1 MAGTE
6 YADLEITLNR
16 WNADTYRV
24 ELRYSQPDSDVD
36 IRLAPGTPALARF
49 DPLQLQMLALDPNA
63 YGTLLGAN
71 LFGDVN
77 VKTAF
82 AQARA
87 NAQSQDASLRLRLFI
102 DSAAPGA
109 ARAALGDTARSTGW
123 CRPSLRQSVFC
134 LRVILRRRTIG
145 VSKSSRR
152 RICARWCL
160 LQILPILPTIRSRLW
175 TRRGSW
181 NEQRAHWAI
190 SR

>member
-1 MAGTE
+1 MIQTRTAEEIFMAGTD

-16 WNADTYRV
+16 WNADAYRV

-49 DPLQLQMLALDPNA
+49 DPVQLGMLALDPNA

-71 LFGDVN
+71 LFSDSN

-102 DSAAPGA
+102 DSAAPELHALRWETLRDPQDGSSLVTSERILFTRYLA
-109 ARAALGDTARSTGW
+109 SQDYRRVKIKPQSDLRA
-123 CRPSLRQSVFC
+123 V
-134 LRVILRRRTIG
+134 V
-145 VSKSSRR
+145 
-152 RICARWCL
+152 
-160 LQILPILPTIRSRLW
+160 
-175 TRRGSW
+175 
-181 NEQRAHWAI
+181 
-190 SR
+190 